1 MYHAGFISLDKE
13 VINEAN
19 SIIYDFIWKDK
30 DKVRRSSLINDIE
43 YGGLKAPHLESRAYD
58 TNTVFLIIKKALFK
72 NPKNEN
78 LRAFG

>member
-30 DKVRRSSLINDIE
+30 DKVRRSSLINDVE
-43 YGGLKAPHLESRAYD
+43 YGGLKACRLDSSQNLSRW
-58 TNTVFLIIKKALFK
+58 
-72 NPKNEN
+72 
-78 LRAFG
+78 